1 MIKNRAMNRRLA
13 RILQV
18 VVVVAVLG
26 LLLAQVVVVPV
37 ASGWMAVAYPEFA
50 WARWP
55 LAISLIAVLAC
66 VQVALLATWKLLGQV
81 ADEEIFS
88 GSARRWVDLMLGALG
103 AAWTVAFATT
113 VWQTAQN
120 VSAPW
125 IVLAELLGLLV
136 GMAVLL
142 LIVVLRGLLLRAT
155 DLKVEMDAVV

>member
-1 MIKNRAMNRRLA
+1 MTSRLA
-13 RILQV
+13 RVLQV
-18 VVVVAVLG
+18 VVVVFVLG
-26 LLLAQVVVVPV
+26 LLLAQVVIVPV
-37 ASGWMAVAYPEFA
+37 VSGWMAAAYPEFA

-55 LAISLIAVLAC
+55 LAIPLIAVLAC
-66 VQVALLATWKLLGQV
+66 VQVTLVATWELLDQV

-103 AAWTVAFATT
+103 AAWAIAFATT
-113 VWQTAQN
+113 IWQTVQN

-136 GMAVLL
+136 GLAVVL
-142 LIVVLRGLLLRAT
+142 LIVVLRGLLIRAT